1 MKRTCTAP
9 MPTDRRQGAKCSGF
23 TLTEFI
29 VVIVIVSLFL
39 LLAMPNVFGL
49 LRKNTF
55 RAQMQSF
62 VSTVQMAARAAA
74 ESNRRYEV
82 IIDLTEQTYTLRQ
95 ITSPDLLQVLE
106 EEIIIQN
113 DFSNNFQVDYILFDD
128 VDISVDESESY
139 TNDGQAMFRA
149 GRAGWHYGGKI
160 VLIDEDGQPYSVII
174 NRMNR
179 LVKLKEG
186 DVEILT
192 PRAVQDVVF

>member
-1 MKRTCTAP
+1 
-9 MPTDRRQGAKCSGF
+9 
-23 TLTEFI
+23 
-29 VVIVIVSLFL
+29 VIVSLFL

-95 ITSPDLLQVLE
+95 ITSPDLSQVLE

-113 DFSNNFQVDYILFDD
+113 DFSDNFQVDYILFDD
-128 VDISVDESESY
+128 VDISLDESESY

-179 LVKLKEG
+179 LVELKEG